1 MVKIND
7 TTLHLDLIVAIG
19 KDGLIGRDG
28 DLPWRC
34 DKDLAWFKRKTTNK
48 ACVVGYT
55 TYQSI
60 KHLKNRHF
68 IVLTSNPTK
77 VNYPAIGVSTL
88 TEAYDQAY
96 LKIKELKLIPR
107 IMIIGGKSL
116 YLQALDG
123 GNVDDLFITNI
134 TQACT
139 GDTYLPMDKY
149 LTMYKCVTSES
160 LSDIATLTSWTKL

>member
-1 MVKIND
+1 MIKIND

-19 KDGLIGRDG
+19 NDGLIGRDG

-34 DKDLAWFKRKTTNK
+34 DKDLAWFKRKTTNT

-77 VNYPAIGVSTL
+77 VNYPSIGVSTL
-88 TEAYDQAY
+88 TEAYEQAY
-96 LKIKELKLIPR
+96 LKIKELQLIPR
-107 IMIIGGKSL
+107 IMIIGGKSV
-116 YLQALDG
+116 YLQALDRG
-123 GNVDDLFITNI
+123 DVDTLFITHI
-134 TQACT
+134 TNECT

-149 LTMYKCVTSES
+149 APKYACVHSES
-160 LSDIATLTSWTKL
+160 LSDIATLTIWNH